1 MPQII
6 CLYGKKEA
14 KMFKKIYVPLDN
26 TDISDKVLVEA
37 IDLAKATGGELRIGH
52 VVNLEQVTFGIE
64 MVGVAEL
71 KDALINIGKT
81 LIDQVKARL
90 DKEGVKAE
98 VKLIENYGSD
108 IASLIVEDA
117 QDFGADLF
125 ILGSHHLGSFSH
137 FITGGIAED
146 LAHDTDIPIL
156 LITKHK
162 ES

>member
-1 MPQII
+1 
-6 CLYGKKEA
+6 
-14 KMFKKIYVPLDN
+14 MFKKIYVPLDN
-26 TDISDKVLVEA
+26 TDISDRVLAEA
-37 IDLAKATGGELRIGH
+37 VDLAKSTNGELRIGH

-81 LIDQVKARL
+81 LIDQVQARL

-117 QDFGADLF
+117 QEFGADLF

-162 ES
+162 EV

>member
-1 MPQII
+1 
-6 CLYGKKEA
+6 
-14 KMFKKIYVPLDN
+14 MFKKIYVPLDN

-37 IDLAKATGGELRIGH
+37 IDLVKATGGELRIGH